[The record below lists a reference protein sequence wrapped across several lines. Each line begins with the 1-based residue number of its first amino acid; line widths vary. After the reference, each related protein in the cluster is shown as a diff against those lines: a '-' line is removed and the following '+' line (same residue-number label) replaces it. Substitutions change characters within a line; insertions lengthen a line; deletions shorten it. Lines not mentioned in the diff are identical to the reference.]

1 MSTSVLPE
9 SACTPTYELI
19 GAAGAPIVLAIGG
32 ISATRHLTRSA
43 SDPAPGWWEGIV
55 GEGKVLD
62 PANRQILG
70 LDWLD
75 GGRGPDGRPLSVV
88 TTHDQAAAIV
98 ALLDELEIDRLDAVV
113 GASYGGMVGLALA
126 ERWPER
132 VGRLVAIS
140 AAHEAFTMS
149 IAIRAIQRRIV
160 ELGLGTGQETE
171 ALALARALAMTTY
184 RTAAE
189 FAERFGNEPLEGKDG
204 RAEFDV
210 ERYLMYS
217 GSKFAARVSPARFL
231 ALSLS
236 IDLHRVIPEQ
246 VQVRTTVIAAEGD
259 TLVPAAQTRELARR
273 LPKLDARV
281 MLRSRAGHDG
291 FLVEP
296 NRLASLLSTALAD

>member
-1 MSTSVLPE
+1 MSTSVLAEP
-9 SACTPTYELI
+9 ACIPTYELI
-19 GAAGAPIVLAIGG
+19 GAAGAPVTLVMGG
-32 ISATRHLTRSA
+32 ISATRHIARSA
-43 SDPAPGWWEGIV
+43 SDPTPGWWEGVV

-62 PANRQILG
+62 PANRRILG
-70 LDWLD
+70 IDWLD
-75 GGRGPDGRPLSVV
+75 GGRGPDGRPERVV
-88 TTHDQAAAIV
+88 TTHDQGAAIV
-98 ALLDELEIDRLDAVV
+98 ALLDELDIERLDAVV

-132 VGRLVAIS
+132 VGRLVVIS
-140 AAHEAFTMS
+140 AAHEAYTMS

-160 ELGLGTGQETE
+160 ELGLGTGKETE
-171 ALALARALAMTTY
+171 AMAVARALAMTTY
-184 RTAAE
+184 RTSAE
-189 FAERFGNEPLEGKDG
+189 FAERFGAEPLAGKDG
-204 RAEFDV
+204 RVEFDV

-231 ALSLS
+231 SLSLS
-236 IDLHRVIPEQ
+236 IDLHRVIPEH

-273 LPKLDARV
+273 LPRLDARV

-296 NRLASLLSTALAD
+296 ARLGTLLTTALAD

>member
-1 MSTSVLPE
+1 MSTSVLSEP
-9 SACTPTYELI
+9 ACTPTYEI
-19 GAAGAPIVLAIGG
+19 VGAAGTPVILVMGG

-43 SDPAPGWWEGIV
+43 VNPAPGWWEGVV
-55 GEGKVLD
+55 GDGKVLD
-62 PANRQILG
+62 PAHRQILG
-70 LDWLD
+70 IDWID
-75 GGRGPDGRPLSVV
+75 GGRGPDGRPERVV

-98 ALLDELEIDRLDAVV
+98 ALLDELEVEQLDAVV

-132 VGRLVAIS
+132 VRRLVVIS
-140 AAHEAFTMS
+140 AAHEAHTMS
-149 IAIRAIQRRIV
+149 VAIRAIQRRIV

-171 ALALARALAMTTY
+171 AMALARALAMTTY
-184 RTAAE
+184 RTAGE
-189 FAERFGNEPLEGKDG
+189 LAERFGVEPLAGKDG
-204 RAEFDV
+204 RVDFDV
-210 ERYLMYS
+210 ERYLMHS
-217 GSKFAARVSPARFL
+217 GAKFAARVSPARFL

-236 IDLHRVIPEQ
+236 IDMHRVIPEQ

-259 TLVPAAQTRELARR
+259 TLVPASQTRELARR

-296 NRLASLLSTALAD
+296 DRLALLLSTALAD